1 MQSDSLELLA
11 LYLLQESMRLDSLQ
25 QYAESAERLDLS
37 PAASSAFAA
46 GRVHQLQRDR
56 EALQA
61 IFHNECDFYEV

>member
-1 MQSDSLELLA
+1 
-11 LYLLQESMRLDSLQ
+11 MRLDSLQ